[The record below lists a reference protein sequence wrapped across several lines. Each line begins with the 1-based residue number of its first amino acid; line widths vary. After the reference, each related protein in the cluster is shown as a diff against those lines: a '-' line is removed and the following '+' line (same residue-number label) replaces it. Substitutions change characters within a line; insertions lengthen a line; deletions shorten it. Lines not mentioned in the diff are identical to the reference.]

1 MRKLLL
7 LIFVMSSLLLAQT
20 ITPIHD
26 VQYTTDVSG
35 DSPLID
41 QVVTLSGVVTVG
53 RYTYSSGYFFL
64 QDAPGAWNGVQVY
77 VGSSSTWV
85 VNEGDS
91 VQVTGTVDE
100 YNGLTEITSVTDV
113 TVLDSCKWLE
123 PVEGTTAGID
133 SAEQFES
140 VLVKVRNVTVTDET
154 ITSYSW
160 LVDDGSGVGR
170 IGTRADDNYYYHPKT
185 NDDIDWIVGV
195 AFLSSGHNVIE
206 PRAAYDFGPINGI
219 TMIQSIQQVRECD
232 VLAGN
237 DRSYFEDDTVSI
249 VGVVTVKSGLLYAGS
264 GKKYYLQQSGG
275 GDWSA
280 MMVYDDFSDEV
291 PTVFEGDSIKVTG
304 IVSEYFYQ
312 NCVNTELDATEAISL
327 LGEYATVP
335 EPIDVKTSTF
345 CDTLYYDNIPSYK
358 AEKYENALVKISNVV
373 VDSVGPYGVRF
384 EDETGRGLV
393 TSIGYSSGVTMGI
406 PAMGT
411 LFESVVGVIYHH
423 FAGNYNLV
431 PRYDTDIVIAA
442 GPPLLSNTGYSPVNP
457 QPEDSVTISTS
468 ALDEGTVESV
478 KLFYAV
484 NDGAYIEVN
493 MVNTTGSTYEYQLN
507 PFANGDS
514 ISFYVSATDNDAN
527 TSLDPDDAP
536 TSVYSFI
543 VSGPTE
549 TTIYDIQFSEAT
561 NTESPLKDE
570 LVKFTGVVTSDTSTV
585 TSSFHV
591 QDFSNTAH
599 PGAAWNGIMVYT
611 SAYPGLKIGDEVEIV
626 GTVKEYY
633 YLTEISPVVSVNVLS
648 SSNAVTIAELT
659 SAELAADSVS
669 SEPYE
674 GVLVKISD
682 VSVLTEMDANDDW
695 TVTDD
700 AGKTVQINGY
710 HAVYDYVPVVD
721 DMIEYII
728 GNIQYSFDKYE
739 LIVRGND
746 DIGNV
751 TVKIDDDVNLPIA
764 YRLDQNYPNPFNPT
778 TSINY
783 GIEKS
788 GAVTLKIYNILGQ
801 EIITLVDK
809 HQASGNYTL
818 SWNGRDKYYRIA
830 PAGVYIYQIISGDFV
845 QSKKMILLK

>member
-1 MRKLLL
+1 MRKSLLFL
-7 LIFVMSSLLLAQT
+7 VVLTGVLLAQT
-20 ITPIHD
+20 PITSIYD
-26 VQYTTDVSG
+26 IQFTTDASG

-41 QVVTLSGVVTVG
+41 SIVTVSGTATVG
-53 RYTYSSGYFFL
+53 RGDFSSSYFFM

-77 VGSSSTWV
+77 VGSSSTWI

-91 VQVTGTVDE
+91 VQVTGTVAE
-100 YNGLTEITSVTDV
+100 FNGLTEITEVSDV
-113 TVLDSCKWLE
+113 TILDSCKWIE
-123 PVEGTTAGID
+123 PLTVTTATVD
-133 SAEQFES
+133 DEMHES
-140 VLVKVRNVTVTDET
+140 VLLKVENVTVTNET
-154 ITSYSW
+154 DGAYAW
-160 LVDDGSGVGR
+160 LVNDGSGECK
-170 IGTRADDNYYYHPKT
+170 IGGRADDNYFYKQKL
-185 NDDIDWIVGV
+185 NDVIDWIVGV
-195 AFLSSGHNVIE
+195 AFLSYGYNEIQ
-206 PRAAYDFGPINGI
+206 PRAAYDFGPINGS

-237 DRSYFEDDTVSI
+237 DRSLFEGDTVTVTGI
-249 VGVVTVKSGLLYAGS
+249 VTVKSGLLYAGS

-280 MMVYDDFSDEV
+280 LMVYDAFSDEV

-304 IVSEYFYQ
+304 VVSEYYYQ

-327 LGEYATVP
+327 LGEYATIP

-345 CDTLYYDNIPSYK
+345 CDTLYYDNIPGYE

-442 GPPLLSNTGYSPVNP
+442 GPPLISSTKYLPINP
-457 QPEDSVTISTS
+457 QPGDSVTITTS

-478 KLFYAV
+478 KLFYAI
-484 NDGAYIEVN
+484 NTDTFTEVA
-493 MVNTTGSTYEYQLN
+493 MVKTTGSTYQYKLA

-514 ISFYVSATDNDAN
+514 VSFYISATDNDAN
-527 TSLDPDDAP
+527 TSLDPENAP
-536 TSVYSFI
+536 DSVYSFV
-543 VSGPTE
+543 VSGPE
-549 TTIYDIQFSEAT
+549 VLTIYDIQYTDNPLS
-561 NTESPLKDE
+561 SPYVGK
-570 LVKFTGVVTSDTSTV
+570 LVKFTGTITADTATAL
-585 TSSFHV
+585 SSFHV
-591 QDFSNTAH
+591 QDFDNTAH

-611 SAYPGLKIGDEVEIV
+611 TSNNKYAVGEKVEIV
-626 GTVKEYY
+626 GSVQEYY
-633 YLTEISPVVSVNVLS
+633 GLTEIGNVVSVVKVGTGPV
-648 SSNAVTIAELT
+648 NAEVVT
-659 SAELAADSVS
+659 SADIAADSAS

-674 GVLVKISD
+674 GVLVRIND
-682 VSVLTEMDANDDW
+682 VTVLTAMDSNDDW
-695 TVTDD
+695 TVTDN

-721 DMIEYII
+721 DMIEFIT

-739 LIVRGND
+739 FIVRGND

-751 TVKIDDDVNLPIA
+751 SVQINDDVNLPVA
-764 YRLDQNYPNPFNPT
+764 YSLNQNYPNPFNPT
-778 TSINY
+778 TTIQY
-783 GIEKS
+783 GIVKE
-788 GAVTLKIYNILGQ
+788 GLVTLTIYNILGQ
-801 EIITLVDK
+801 EVKTLVSTK
-809 HQASGNYTL
+809 QNVGVYKVN
-818 SWNGRDKYYRIA
+818 WNGLDNHNRMVSNGIYIYRI
-830 PAGVYIYQIISGDFV
+830 GSNDFV
-845 QSKKMILLK
+845 KSKKMVFLK